1 MADHEATVQRTPPV
15 TGPEPAPPPPTGLPD
30 TVVAQ
35 DEARAPSWRFRVQRA
50 WRNWIRPAWYPA
62 AAYFLSRVLA
72 LLAVA
77 TTGAM
82 QDDGDLGRLVR
93 VWDGGWYT
101 IVATQGYPHTV
112 PAVNGHAIQS
122 ALAFFPGYPMV
133 MRAMTRVTGLES
145 YIVGPLIAGVGGLVA
160 AIGVWAIARRLLGDA
175 VARRSALLF
184 CFFPGAFVFSFM
196 YSEGLMLAFVVFAL
210 LAVMERRWVIA
221 GLLGAAATSVRPNAL
236 LLVLCFTWAAV
247 AAIRERREWRALI
260 APILAPLGTLA
271 YFAWQGHRV
280 GDYLFWFRVE
290 DEGWKQRFD
299 FGQNTVNK
307 FLWLVNDYSGPTAQ
321 AVLGIGLILMVVLLV
336 FLWRW
341 KPPAVLTIW
350 TIGVLFLAVT
360 SESQGARPRYLL
372 TAFPLIIALAREVE
386 GETFRWVL
394 ATSAAL
400 MMLMTVLVAHPLTL
414 EP

>member
-1 MADHEATVQRTPPV
+1 MAEHEATFQRTAPITAPDTIPPPD
-15 TGPEPAPPPPTGLPD
+15 TISPEAASPEPA
-30 TVVAQ
+30 
-35 DEARAPSWRFRVQRA
+35 APATPMRSRVNAA
-50 WRNWIRPAWYPA
+50 WRDWIRPAWYPA

-101 IVATQGYPHTV
+101 IIAEKGYPGIV
-112 PAVNGHAIQS
+112 PVFEGRALQS
-122 ALAFFPGYPMV
+122 PFAFFPGYPFL
-133 MRAMTRVTGLES
+133 MRGMTDITGLGS
-145 YIVGPLIAGVGGLVA
+145 YITGPLIAGVGGLVA
-160 AIGVWAIARRLLGDA
+160 AIGVWAIARRLCGDA

-210 LAVMERRWVIA
+210 LAVMQRRWILA
-221 GLLGAAATSVRPNAL
+221 GLLGAAATAVRPNAL
-236 LLVLCFTWAAV
+236 VLVLCFAWAAI
-247 AAIRERREWRALI
+247 AAILERREWRALL
-260 APILAPLGTLA
+260 APILAPLGTIA
-271 YFAWQGHRV
+271 FFVVQGHRV
-280 GDYLFWFRVE
+280 GDYTFWFRVQ
-290 DEGWKQRFD
+290 DEAWKQRFD
-299 FGQNTVNK
+299 FGENTVNK

-321 AVLGIGLILMVVLLV
+321 AVLAVGLILMVVLLV
-336 FLWRW
+336 FLWQW

-350 TIGVLFLAVT
+350 TVGVLFIAVT

-372 TAFPLIIALAREVE
+372 TAFPLVIALARKVE
-386 GETFRWVL
+386 GEAFRWVL